1 MREAV
6 RLSSQV
12 YVTTRDDGQCIAVS
26 FCDAI
31 VSLKDALRLSI
42 FYLGVDDVN
51 ILASHVCAFLR
62 HNEKS
67 AKHYKTC
74 FIWVNVT
81 YEMNIDDVHA
91 RLQPFLGERHLP
103 SHDFQSGMSV
113 VSETREAL
121 RPISKL

>member
-1 MREAV
+1 MREAA

-12 YVTTRDDGQCIAVS
+12 YVTKRDDGQCSAVS

-51 ILASHVCAFLR
+51 ILASHVCTFLR
-62 HNEKS
+62 HSEKS

-74 FIWVNVT
+74 FVVINFT

-103 SHDFQSGMSV
+103 SYDFQSGISIA
-113 VSETREAL
+113 SETREQL
-121 RPISKL
+121 TPIAKL

>member
-12 YVTTRDDGQCIAVS
+12 YFTTRDDGQCRAVS

-42 FYLGVDDVN
+42 YYLGVDDVN
-51 ILASHVCAFLR
+51 ILVSHVCAFLR

-67 AKHYKTC
+67 AKYYRTC
-74 FIWVNVT
+74 FVWVNVT

-103 SHDFQSGMSV
+103 SYDFQSGISV
-113 VSETREAL
+113 VSQTREAL
-121 RPISKL
+121 TPISKL